1 MLSRIAKEGCPMI
14 DSRKFEYVSNERLHE
29 AEFTESLMVTG
40 STIWVQ
46 NVHSH
51 GDDDEGDTTSVSST
65 STWGSTNSKRIL
77 KAKYY
82 GGKLVDG
89 MKEGAVMGAKG
100 TKKTHKETW
109 KAAEK
114 GTKHVA
120 DRAKEVIDGAKELGK
135 EVAAKLPSIPDNKE
149 LTTPLTSHLLSKD
162 GSTKKSKLGALK
174 DKIRRRKKG
183 NGYDSVGEA
192 SISTDNSVA
201 NQHIANEH
209 MGFRLSQR
217 VSLKKSASELF
228 IRPVHYELL
237 TDDIIEIRIVSFP
250 NKDDIIASFPI
261 SVASVMAQRS
271 VGDRVNDPLQPSE
284 LTATFVQEPSA
295 PLLRWGVELK
305 ATLRAV
311 EVKPQLSKMMLHP
324 MPVIADKIAS
334 LKDNRVLNGMATD
347 EIVKD
352 LQATEDQLIKDNS
365 HGTEKQLVK
374 EDFKAMEEQLIKEE
388 NELNDAI
395 VAYGCK
401 IGEKDDG
408 EAPKEIRLRQMFY
421 CEREHGAI
429 ARKMERKSLLSDD
442 ERDMMKDARADP
454 SIVKKDNRDKEH
466 LERLEKLCKKLPGID
481 NVDAFDE
488 AFTAARNSLERLSLA
503 IATSLDICF
512 GEVMEKSAKCALQS
526 RLQQLS
532 KVKCRPT
539 VTKSEARAWCSQVA
553 NKLSSCAISANINE
567 VTIDSSI
574 AKIQSIIVDSVHES
588 RTEFKETESEE
599 MKLDEDEMALSETRR
614 TGNLSLLL
622 DPSELIE
629 WVTVVASLLV
639 ECAEELDVDQDD
651 SILAEQ
657 ESNQPDPVAPPN
669 SLNPAPT
676 EQKSC
681 NSPDEFSLKVQP
693 NFTPYIDSGEKT
705 QSSTPIATLQNALP
719 RSMTKVK
726 SSEIAKK
733 YHSQQ
738 AQLQTS
744 SLVTTLAY
752 LTLLFATF
760 LCIFGAFVLFMSNY
774 CPGLTT
780 MYNAIE
786 YFT

>member
-201 NQHIANEH
+201 NQHIANER
-209 MGFRLSQR
+209 MGFRSSQR

-228 IRPVHYELL
+228 IRPAHYELL

-334 LKDNRVLNGMATD
+334 MKDKRVLNGMATD

-365 HGTEKQLVK
+365 HGTEKKLVK

-639 ECAEELDVDQDD
+639 ECAEELDVEDD

-657 ESNQPDPVAPPN
+657 ESNQPDPVAPPK